1 MKYLLDTCTFI
12 WLLTGSDELS
22 KLALDVGSSRE
33 SGVFVSVVSIWEL
46 LVKHTLGKL
55 PLPSPPEQ
63 RLKEAIEEMGFI
75 PLELGLEAVFQ
86 LPKLPQVH
94 RDPFDRLLICQ
105 SIAGGL
111 TLLTPDP
118 EIRQYPVLTA
128 W

>member
-55 PLPSPPEQ
+55 SLPSLPEQ